1 MTIKNK
7 LKKVGVIGL
16 ASLVG
21 VMPLKAQEMGRY
33 RTILCQPYH
42 SNNISE
48 LMYEADGKKIRFI
61 DGEEGKE
68 NDSPDYV
75 FIEGEDIGEIELD
88 GENNV
93 EPLYG
98 NLFRNKKKEILGF
111 YVNKFKEEIRDNKVY
126 IQQQPQK
133 YGGQIQIS
141 VQGKDRTEYCV
152 IADKDGIT
160 KRFDVTL
167 SGSKD
172 SLSERIL
179 VNIMD
184 DNSGIT
190 KNIIRDLVNYVI
202 TEKAGSDKLTK
213 KISPINSNTRITN
226 DLLKNIVEDIEKQ
239 DKK

>member
-1 MTIKNK
+1 MTIKDK
-7 LKKVGVIGL
+7 LKKAGIIGL

-33 RTILCQPYH
+33 RTILCPPYH

-48 LMYEADGKKIRFI
+48 LLYEVDGKKIRFI

-68 NDSPDYV
+68 NDSPDHISV
-75 FIEGEDIGEIELD
+75 EGKDVGEIELN

-98 NLFRNKKKEILGF
+98 TLFRNKKKEILDF
-111 YVNKFKEEIRDNKVY
+111 YVNRFKEEVKNNKVY
-126 IQQQPQK
+126 MQQQPQE

-141 VQGKDRTEYCV
+141 VEGNDKTEYCV
-152 IADKDGIT
+152 IADKEGIT

-167 SGSKD
+167 PGSKD
-172 SLSERIL
+172 SLNERIL

-184 DNSGIT
+184 DNSEIT
-190 KNIIRDLVNYVI
+190 KNMIRYLANWVI
-202 TEKAGSDKLTK
+202 TEKAGSDKLIK
-213 KISPINSNTRITN
+213 KISPINRNTRVTN
-226 DLLKNIVEDIEKQ
+226 DLLKNIVEDIEKTR
-239 DKK
+239 